1 MILLFNGDGKGVW
14 RETFLVVEVSCQI
27 EVDPL
32 ILDVE
37 QYMSVSL
44 CVIMCFQSLRPHQP
58 PSSLRKLQI

>member
-14 RETFLVVEVSCQI
+14 RKMFLVVEVSCQI

-37 QYMSVSL
+37 Q
-44 CVIMCFQSLRPHQP
+44 
-58 PSSLRKLQI
+58 